1 MVPFQ
6 IVDPAIEIPR
16 FFKFPFSFK
25 FHYMRKRVI
34 KILYLKIVT
43 DRAGVN
49 VISSTSYSVSG
60 YLRGQQIRSVRSLSH
75 GGRDLP
81 G

>member
-6 IVDPAIEIPR
+6 IVDPAIEIPQ
-16 FFKFPFSFK
+16 FFRVPFSFK
-25 FHYMRKRVI
+25 FRYIRKGII

-49 VISSTSYSVSG
+49 VIPSTSYCVSG
-60 YLRGQQIRSVRSLSH
+60 YEEYSR
-75 GGRDLP
+75 
-81 G
+81 